1 MIASKEWGELIGV
14 EATGRFYI
22 LASYRYAADELS
34 KDGHCLETPLRPC
47 VKLENNNAKMQR
59 RDGAK
64 NKSLRVYFT
73 GIFGCAVKI

>member
-34 KDGHCLETPLRPC
+34 KDGHCLEIRLCALALNWKTITQRC
-47 VKLENNNAKMQR
+47 KDAMAQRTKVSVCISLEF
-59 RDGAK
+59 
-64 NKSLRVYFT
+64 SV
-73 GIFGCAVKI
+73 VP

>member
-34 KDGHCLETPLRPC
+34 KDGHCLE
-47 VKLENNNAKMQR
+47 
-59 RDGAK
+59 
-64 NKSLRVYFT
+64 
-73 GIFGCAVKI
+73 I